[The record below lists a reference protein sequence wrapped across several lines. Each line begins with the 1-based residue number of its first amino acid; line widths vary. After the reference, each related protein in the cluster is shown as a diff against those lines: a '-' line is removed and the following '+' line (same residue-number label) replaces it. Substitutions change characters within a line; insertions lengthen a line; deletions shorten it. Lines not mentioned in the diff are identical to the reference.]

1 MGTVASSTTTPDVN
15 YVATDGIKVYW
26 AAFDAYSSNNSFVFA
41 TNVSN
46 DAFSTFANSVSYT
59 PVYRTAINTISYV
72 NAANSLISGL
82 AVQKTGNYLFVARA
96 GLNQLQ
102 VLDKSTG
109 ALVQTLAFVKPKSLS
124 IDNADNLWM
133 VSDSTIVSKY
143 TVNVD
148 GTISTAVL
156 SIGGLLDPLSIQ
168 VSANGNVIAIAD
180 GSTSQQV
187 KFFSTST
194 ASSTYRHIGPGLSIV
209 FDSGMPP

>member
-1 MGTVASSTTTPDVN
+1 HRGYFNCMRGLAFSGAYGYFCTGYSEGSPSFGKFNISTPNQKINMGTVAGSATTPDVN
-15 YVATDGIKVYW
+15 YVATDGTKVYW

-46 DAFSTFANSVSYT
+46 DAYSTFTNSVSYT

-102 VLDKSTG
+102 VLDKTTG
-109 ALVQTLAFVKPKSLS
+109 ALVQTLAFTKPKSLS

-133 VSDSTIVSKY
+133 
-143 TVNVD
+143 
-148 GTISTAVL
+148 
-156 SIGGLLDPLSIQ
+156 
-168 VSANGNVIAIAD
+168 
-180 GSTSQQV
+180 
-187 KFFSTST
+187 
-194 ASSTYRHIGPGLSIV
+194 
-209 FDSGMPP
+209 